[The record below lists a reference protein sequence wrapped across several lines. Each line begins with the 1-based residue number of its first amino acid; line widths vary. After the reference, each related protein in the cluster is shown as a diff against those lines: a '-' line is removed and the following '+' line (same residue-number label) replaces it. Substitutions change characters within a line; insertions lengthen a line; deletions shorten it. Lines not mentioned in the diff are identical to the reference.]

1 MLFCFPYYVVPCLTV
16 VRTTLLSNWES
27 TFCVTCKLE
36 RKIIARQQQQQQ
48 QRQRDLKFL
57 FYFFLF
63 LFLAYLRPSLP
74 SSYPNATVL
83 YFQYEFRSKTRS
95 ISKYCTFSIQT
106 NYMMIIVDLKILVNS
121 INHSQQ

>member
-36 RKIIARQQQQQQ
+36 RKIIAQQQQQQQ

-63 LFLAYLRPSLP
+63 YFLLTSVRHCGRRTSMQQFSTFNTNFVQRPGALSNTVP
-74 SSYPNATVL
+74 SQFKLTIDDHSRLIN
-83 YFQYEFRSKTRS
+83 FSEF
-95 ISKYCTFSIQT
+95 
-106 NYMMIIVDLKILVNS
+106 
-121 INHSQQ
+121 H

>member
-63 LFLAYLRPSLP
+63 YFLLTSVRHCRHRTSMQQFSTFNTNFVQRPGTLSNTVP
-74 SSYPNATVL
+74 SQFKLT
-83 YFQYEFRSKTRS
+83 
-95 ISKYCTFSIQT
+95 IQKKKKNE
-106 NYMMIIVDLKILVNS
+106 NYRTWE
-121 INHSQQ
+121 